1 VSLVFNLFMHTLLFP
16 L

>member
-1 VSLVFNLFMHTLLFP
+1 MHTLLFP